1 VIHPGANAAEYV
13 MNKYLP
19 ESIDKRKGKQAP
31 DINPNI
37 QPFKL
42 VKYFSFTSLAV
53 ILIAS
58 FFLSL
63 VISNNAKKVLLDR
76 SESYSELFAENLSRQ
91 VFLRFVLPTAIQYGS
106 IALSNQDQFE
116 RLDLVVQNVTKG
128 MGIDSVTIYD
138 SNENIISYSTVVELV
153 GKEDKGGR
161 EYIKALEGEN
171 SSVLIS
177 SASMINLMP
186 GAPKV
191 YSKLKTY
198 IPFRNEEKLGEGQGN
213 IMGVIEVV
221 KDLSGDMEA
230 IIQLQ
235 GRIILL
241 SLIIMGI
248 LFGVLSFIVFRADRI
263 IEARAVE
270 RRQLE
275 VKLHEVKRLAS
286 LGKMVAAVSH
296 EIKNPLG
303 IIRSTAEVLGKRI
316 TKVAPGNEHLANIIV
331 EETSR
336 LDKIVREFLDFA
348 RPADLKLELVS
359 LNTLVER
366 AARFMQP
373 EFDAKSIK
381 LVKELDP
388 QLPSIPLDSEQ
399 IYQVLLNIMINA
411 IQALPEGGII
421 TIRSGVTLRGK
432 IELDVSDDGVGMSP
446 EKLEQIYSPFF
457 TDKNRGSGLGLAIAK
472 NIIDKHNGLIKVVSQ
487 EGQGSTFT
495 LTFGKSFH

>member
-1 VIHPGANAAEYV
+1 MIPPGVNAAECV

-19 ESIDKRKGKQAP
+19 DFFDKRKKKQVP
-31 DINPNI
+31 DINTGI

-63 VISNNAKKVLLDR
+63 VISNNAKKVLLDQ
-76 SESYSELFAENLSRQ
+76 SESYSELFAENLGRQ

-106 IALSNQDQFE
+106 IALSNQTQFE

-138 SNENIISYSTVVELV
+138 SNENIISYSTLVELV
-153 GKEDKGGR
+153 GKQDKGGI
-161 EYIKALEGEN
+161 EYRKALQGQN
-171 SSVLIS
+171 TSVLIS
-177 SASMINLMP
+177 SASMFNMLP
-186 GAPKV
+186 GGPEV

-198 IPFRNEEKLGEGQGN
+198 IPFRSEEKLGEPQGN

-221 KDLSGDMEA
+221 TDLSDDMEA

-248 LFGVLSFIVFRADRI
+248 LFGALSFIVFRADRI

-275 VKLHEVKRLAS
+275 VKLHEVERLAS

-303 IIRSTAEVLGKRI
+303 IIRSTAEILGKRI
-316 TKVAPGNEHLANIIV
+316 AKVAPGNEHLAGIIV

-348 RPADLKLELVS
+348 RPKELNLEPVS

-366 AARFMQP
+366 ADRFMQP
-373 EFDAKSIK
+373 EFDSKSIK
-381 LVKELDP
+381 LVRELDP
-388 QLPSIPLDSEQ
+388 HLPIIPLDSEQ

-411 IQALPEGGII
+411 IQSMPEGGTM
-421 TIRSGVTLRGK
+421 TIRSRATLRGDV
-432 IELDVSDDGVGMSP
+432 ELDVADDGIGMSS
-446 EKLEQIYSPFF
+446 EKVEQIYSPFF

-472 NIIDKHNGLIKVVSQ
+472 NIIEKHHGYITVASQ

-495 LTFGKSFH
+495 LTFTKSSH

>member
-1 VIHPGANAAEYV
+1 
-13 MNKYLP
+13 MNKHLP
-19 ESIDKRKGKQAP
+19 DFFDKGKERQAP
-31 DINPNI
+31 AINPSI

-63 VISNNAKKVLLDR
+63 VISNNAKKVLLER
-76 SESYSELFAENLSRQ
+76 SEGYSELFAENLGRQ
-91 VFLRFVLPTAIQYGS
+91 VFLRFVLPTAIQYGG
-106 IALSNQDQFE
+106 IALSNQAQFE
-116 RLDLVVQNVTKG
+116 RLDMVVKNVTKG
-128 MGIDSVTIYD
+128 MGIDSVTIFD
-138 SNENIISYSTVVELV
+138 SDNNIISYSTIDELV
-153 GKEDKGGR
+153 GKEDKGGI
-161 EYIKALEGEN
+161 EYRKALQGEN

-198 IPFRNEEKLGEGQGN
+198 IPFRNEEKLGEDQGN

-230 IIQLQ
+230 IVQLQ
-235 GRIILL
+235 GRIILM

-275 VKLHEVKRLAS
+275 VKLHEVERLAS

-366 AARFMQP
+366 AARFMQS
-373 EFDAKSIK
+373 EFDAKSVT

-388 QLPSIPLDSEQ
+388 QLPSIQLDSEQ

-411 IQALPEGGII
+411 IQAMPEGGAI

-432 IELDVSDDGVGMSP
+432 VELDISDDGIGMSP
-446 EKLEQIYSPFF
+446 EKVEQIFLPFF
-457 TDKNRGSGLGLAIAK
+457 TDKIRGSGLGLAIAK
-472 NIIDKHNGLIKVVSQ
+472 NIIDKHNGLIKVVSK
-487 EGQGSTFT
+487 EGRGSTFT